1 MCTDPRR
8 EHDLAPSRAQPLSMT
23 GCLHISVHDWEIR
36 LELVVQGDVPYRE
49 AALMALDGQTAQ
61 VTLVRVD

>member
-1 MCTDPRR
+1 MCTEPSRGPDQ
-8 EHDLAPSRAQPLSMT
+8 APSRAQTLAMT
-23 GCLHISVHDWEIR
+23 GCLHVSVHDWEIR

-49 AALMALDGQTAQ
+49 AALLALDGQTAQ